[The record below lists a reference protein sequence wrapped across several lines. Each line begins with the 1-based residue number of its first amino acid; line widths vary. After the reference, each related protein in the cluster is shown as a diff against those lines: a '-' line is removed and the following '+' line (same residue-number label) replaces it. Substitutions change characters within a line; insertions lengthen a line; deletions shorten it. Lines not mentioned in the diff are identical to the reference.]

1 MTNQMAQLL
10 CDIIMMVDKVQ
21 KTQVE
26 HGTKLD
32 SIMSQQG
39 RLVRQGTKIMA
50 TLDDLVAKEAAEGD
64 AIDRII
70 ALLVSV
76 QAELAAAG
84 QDPVKL
90 QALSDSIDAHLATLN
105 AAAPPTP

>member
-1 MTNQMAQLL
+1 MTNQMAELL
-10 CDIIMMVDKVQ
+10 CQIIVLLQ
-21 KTQVE
+21 QAN
-26 HGTKLD
+26 TKLD
-32 SIMSQQG
+32 SIVSQG
-39 RLVRQGTKIMA
+39 SRLARQGTKIMA
-50 TLDDLVAKEAAEGD
+50 TLDDLVAKETAEGD

-84 QDPVKL
+84 QDPAKL